1 MQWECFPLWQ
11 EWRRNMKNYSSKT
24 SQQTANKQDLNSQ
37 SISNQYTDNQAV
49 KEQISQGQTTL
60 VEQNLQPLKHKFLA
74 QHMSE
79 EHLQQ
84 LIQKMEEAKKME
96 MHKQNYTGIWKIAAA
111 AAVLIGAFILLPN
124 TSAAMANA
132 MEQIP
137 IIGQLVKVVTFRD
150 YQYESDR
157 NMADI
162 EIPEIQPADNNS
174 AANNTKDNS
183 TNNMENNAGN
193 NTLIDN
199 TNNSEHGNID
209 SNVQENLNRTTAEIN
224 AEIKEITDKLIA
236 EFESNLK
243 TEGGYQDV
251 VVKSEVLTTTPE
263 YFTLKLICYQG
274 AGSGYQWNYFYTID
288 LNTGERLQLKDIFA
302 DGADFITP
310 ISDNIKQQMQEQMDA
325 DENVYYWLHDEIEEW
340 NFKAITEE
348 TSFYLNEKGNVVIG
362 FNEGDVAPMY
372 MGTVEFEIPA
382 EVIADIRKE

>member
-1 MQWECFPLWQ
+1 
-11 EWRRNMKNYSSKT
+11 
-24 SQQTANKQDLNSQ
+24 
-37 SISNQYTDNQAV
+37 
-49 KEQISQGQTTL
+49 
-60 VEQNLQPLKHKFLA
+60 
-74 QHMSE
+74 MSD

-84 LIQKMEEAKKME
+84 LIQKMEEAKNME
-96 MHKQNYTGIWKIAAA
+96 MHQQNHTGIWKITAA

-137 IIGQLVKVVTFRD
+137 LIGQLVKVVTFRD

-162 EIPEIQPADNNS
+162 EIPEIQPDDN
-174 AANNTKDNS
+174 NS
-183 TNNMENNAGN
+183 TNNLDNHADS
-193 NTLIDN
+193 NTVSDN
-199 TNNSEHGNID
+199 TNNSTQGNIN

-224 AEIKEITDKLIA
+224 AEIKEVTDKLIA
-236 EFESNLK
+236 EFEANLK
-243 TEGGYQDV
+243 AEGGYQDV

-325 DENVYYWLHDEIEEW
+325 DENVYYWLNDEIEEW

-382 EVIADIRKE
+382 EVIADIRK